1 VSRPVPGEP
10 DAVFARARA
19 AFLAESATL
28 RSEAVDFPDWHL
40 LRPRFAL
47 WAIDVDLPAMRA
59 IIRQS
64 ARALEGLLLE
74 GWGRQ
79 PHVTLCLCG
88 FPASS
93 NRAAADWGRGE
104 LKRCLARL
112 AEGGRGPFS
121 LRIGGLSSFTSA
133 PFLEV
138 RDPER
143 RLSGLRETLG
153 RHPQDLPDGEY
164 VPHVTLGL
172 YGGAWPC
179 AGVAARLSALPPAPV
194 LDFRVVR
201 LSLMSYECD
210 QVSGPL
216 TLHGEWDLCRG
227 AWTEFRGE
235 LFGDPRPITS

>member
-1 VSRPVPGEP
+1 MSRPESP
-10 DAVFARARA
+10 DPVFARARA
-19 AFLAESATL
+19 AFLAESATV

-40 LRPRFAL
+40 RRPRFAL
-47 WAIDVDLPAMRA
+47 WAIDVDLPAMRE

-74 GWGRQ
+74 GWRRQ

-88 FPASS
+88 FPAAS
-93 NRAAADWGRGE
+93 NLAAADWGLGD

-112 AEGGRGPFS
+112 AEGARGPFP
-121 LRIGGLSSFTSA
+121 LRIGGLSSFTTA

-138 RDPER
+138 RDPQG
-143 RLSGLRETLG
+143 RLAGLRETLG
-153 RHPQDLPDGEY
+153 LHPQDLPAGEY

-179 AGVAARLSALPPAPV
+179 AGVASRMSALPSIPV
-194 LDFRVVR
+194 LDLMVER

-216 TLHGEWDLCRG
+216 TLHGEWDLGRG
-227 AWTEFRGE
+227 AWAERRGG
-235 LFGDPRPITS
+235 LFGDSPSITP